1 VQKKKS
7 KVVIEDLFADDVAEE
22 EPIKPDVGKRGSTSV
37 KTASPVASSST
48 ILAAEKQDHSTQ
60 RKKLSSEARLERF
73 NQIVDFVTTRLGR
86 KPAVKMPE
94 VRKSAWV
101 HLVGLSTTVEQLEKV
116 ANMFP
121 GWKESGHQFDPQ
133 FSELFVRKYS
143 AALFVPLIQYWTYKQ
158 AGARNCHALSSHSK
172 FSATSQNTTLI

>member
-1 VQKKKS
+1 MQKKKS

-22 EPIKPDVGKRGSTSV
+22 ELIKPDVGKRGSAAV
-37 KTASPVASSST
+37 KTTSPVASSST
-48 ILAAEKQDHSTQ
+48 ILAAEKQDQQGHSTQ
-60 RKKLSSEARLERF
+60 RKKLSSEARLEQF
-73 NQIVDFVTTRLGR
+73 NQIVDFVTPRLGR

-101 HLVGLSTTVEQLEKV
+101 HLVGLSTTEEQLEKV

-143 AALFVPLIQYWTYKQ
+143 PALFVPLIQYWTYK
-158 AGARNCHALSSHSK
+158 
-172 FSATSQNTTLI
+172 